1 MPDFHRFND
10 EDLQAV
16 KAVLDSG
23 NLCATGTGGQSDR
36 LEQEFS
42 AEFGSPLGLSTANAM
57 AGLHAAVASSGAG
70 PGDEIIC
77 DPMIIFGAL
86 AVMYHNAIP
95 VFADVDIDTHL
106 IDPASVEAAITER
119 TRAIIVTHLWGL
131 MADMPP
137 LVDIADTHGLTL
149 IEDCSHAIYA
159 TCDGKYAGTLGDVG
173 VFSFQM
179 SKQMAV
185 GDGGMT
191 LMRDPERHRV
201 MSEFCAFGTCPS
213 RLSWNYR
220 MNEVVAAIARVQLK
234 RARGYV
240 DRCIENAGLLTD
252 AVQGYEALLKP
263 QVNPDPGRRTSSFH
277 MWAAR
282 YEGDKVGVPRYEFLN
297 ACADEALGLNFGYL
311 GTPAY
316 KQDVIRNQVG
326 YGRGCPRDCPMAAR
340 KIDYETDV
348 CPNAEH
354 LMPRLIL
361 GSTNGSRQEYEQKAE
376 KLRAV
381 CEGFGKAGG

>member
-1 MPDFHRFND
+1 MPGFHRFD
-10 EDLQAV
+10 EEDLQAV

-23 NLCATGTGGQSDR
+23 NLSATGTGGQSDR
-36 LEQEFS
+36 LEQEFA
-42 AEFGSPLGLSTANAM
+42 AEFGSSLGLTTVNAM

-70 PGDEIIC
+70 LGDEIIC
-77 DPMIIFGAL
+77 DPMVIFGAL

-106 IDPASVEAAITER
+106 VDPASVEAAITER
-119 TRAIIVTHLWGL
+119 TKGIIVTHLWGL
-131 MADMPP
+131 MADMPA
-137 LVDIADTHGLTL
+137 LVEIANRHGLTL

-159 TCDGKYAGTLGDVG
+159 TCDGKYAGTFGDVG

-179 SKQMAV
+179 AQQMAV
-185 GDGGMT
+185 GDGGLA
-191 LMRDPERHRV
+191 LMRDVERRRA
-201 MSEFCAFGTCPS
+201 MSEFCNFGTCPS

-240 DRCIENAGLLTD
+240 DQCVENAGLLTE

-263 QVNPDPGRRTSSFH
+263 QVSPDPKSRTSSYH

-282 YEGDKVGVPRYEFLN
+282 YDGDKAGVPKHEFIN
-297 ACADEALGLNFGYL
+297 ACADEAIGLNFGYL
-311 GTPAY
+311 GQPAY

-326 YGRGCPRDCPMAAR
+326 YGQGCPRDCSLAGR
-340 KIDYETDV
+340 KIDYGADL
-348 CPNAEH
+348 CPNAEY

-361 GSTNGSRQEYEQKAE
+361 GSTAGPREEYEQKAE
-376 KLRAV
+376 KLRAI
-381 CEGFGKAGG
+381 CEGFG